1 MKETICQTA
10 TSLWDAVKA
19 PEMRHRLHYEWGL
32 YKNKNE
38 KSPLVS
44 FRLHNECC
52 SPLIKILAV
61 IAMVAAACAGIA
73 ALASLMERLCHR
85 KSCRCRVAHFD

>member
-10 TSLWDAVKA
+10 TSLWNAVKA

-32 YKNKNE
+32 YKNEQE
-38 KSPLVS
+38 KQALLS
-44 FRLHNECC
+44 FRLHHECS

-61 IAMVAAACAGIA
+61 MGMMVAAVA
-73 ALASLMERLCHR
+73 AMCTLSSAIHRLCHR
-85 KSCRCRVAHFD
+85 KSCRCKITHA